1 MCFAKEHGVIMLCLP
16 PHTTHESQPLDCG
29 VFGPLKTQW
38 SHVCHIYFQK
48 HPGKVI
54 TWFQFSTLFSEAWGK
69 AVSLCNIIAGFCTCG
84 VFPFSPEAIKIPAA
98 EEDTDKGK
106 GGTGSSS
113 GQASPQLNTA
123 QNEPPPVNPS
133 NLVSTNSHLTSCNFS
148 DSANV
153 TTASLSRAEGTSHVT
168 VTEGDKRFTHEQLER
183 FQRAYDEGCDV
194 YINPTYVQWLE
205 LYHPESLP
213 ADRYSLIPAAEE
225 SHQMSVAEHFHSVT
239 PEVPLAFA
247 NRANAPQSTLDGAVI
262 NTASADGTNAT
273 QTEATSHDQSNSLMS
288 KYLVLPLSSTPAP
301 KALPRARLLTSAEC
315 LSQLEEKERQK

>member
-1 MCFAKEHGVIMLCLP
+1 MV
-16 PHTTHESQPLDCG
+16 
-29 VFGPLKTQW
+29 
-38 SHVCHIYFQK
+38 HVCHIYFQK

-54 TWFQFSTLFSEAWGK
+54 TQFQFSTLFSEAWGK
-69 AVSLCNIIAGFCTCG
+69 AVSPCNIIAGFRTCG

-106 GGTGSSS
+106 GGTGYSS

-123 QNEPPPVNPS
+123 RNEPPSVNPS
-133 NLVSTNSHLTSCNFS
+133 NLVSTTSHLTSCNFS
-148 DSANV
+148 DSVNV

-168 VTEGDKRFTHEQLER
+168 VTEGDKRFTHEQLEP

-213 ADRYSLIPAAEE
+213 ADCYSLIPAAEE

-262 NTASADGTNAT
+262 NTTSADGTNAT
-273 QTEATSHDQSNSLMS
+273 QTEATSHDQSNLQCQSIL
-288 KYLVLPLSSTPAP
+288 YFLHLPL
-301 KALPRARLLTSAEC
+301 LPLRPCHMQASLQVQSVCRNWRKKNGKSDW
-315 LSQLEEKERQK
+315 Q

>member
-1 MCFAKEHGVIMLCLP
+1 MV
-16 PHTTHESQPLDCG
+16 
-29 VFGPLKTQW
+29 
-38 SHVCHIYFQK
+38 HVCHIYFQK

-54 TWFQFSTLFSEAWGK
+54 TQFQFSTLFSEAWGK
-69 AVSLCNIIAGFCTCG
+69 AVSPCNIIAGFRTCG

-98 EEDTDKGK
+98 EEDTNKGK

-123 QNEPPPVNPS
+123 RNEPPPVNPS
-133 NLVSTNSHLTSCNFS
+133 NLVSTTSHLTSCNFS

-168 VTEGDKRFTHEQLER
+168 VTEGDKRFTHEQLEW

-194 YINPTYVQWLE
+194 YINLTYVQWLE

-225 SHQMSVAEHFHSVT
+225 SHQMLNTFI
-239 PEVPLAFA
+239 PFA
-247 NRANAPQSTLDGAVI
+247 NRANAPHSQHLMEQS
-262 NTASADGTNAT
+262 ST
-273 QTEATSHDQSNSLMS
+273 QPLLMAPMLRRLKRHHMTSQILQCQSIL
-288 KYLVLPLSSTPAP
+288 YFLRLPL
-301 KALPRARLLTSAEC
+301 LPLRPCHVHASLQVQSVCCNWRIKNGKSDW
-315 LSQLEEKERQK
+315 Q

>member
-1 MCFAKEHGVIMLCLP
+1 MDGLIPSFLRAGLSEHFVEHAVSARPLLLLLDGHSTHYQPQSVHFAKEHGVIMLCLP

-54 TWFQFSTLFSEAWGK
+54 TRFQFSTLFSEAWGK
-69 AVSLCNIIAGFCTCG
+69 AASPCNIIAGFCTCG
-84 VFPFSPEAIKIPAA
+84 V
-98 EEDTDKGK
+98 
-106 GGTGSSS
+106 
-113 GQASPQLNTA
+113 
-123 QNEPPPVNPS
+123 
-133 NLVSTNSHLTSCNFS
+133 CNFS

-153 TTASLSRAEGTSHVT
+153 TTASLSHAEGTSHVT
-168 VTEGDKRFTHEQLER
+168 VTERDKRFTHEQLEP

-262 NTASADGTNAT
+262 NTISADGTNAT
-273 QTEATSHDQSNSLMS
+273 QTEATSHDQSNLQCQSIL
-288 KYLVLPLSSTPAP
+288 YFLHLPL
-301 KALPRARLLTSAEC
+301 LPLRPCHMQASLQVQSVCRNWRKKNGKSDW
-315 LSQLEEKERQK
+315 Q